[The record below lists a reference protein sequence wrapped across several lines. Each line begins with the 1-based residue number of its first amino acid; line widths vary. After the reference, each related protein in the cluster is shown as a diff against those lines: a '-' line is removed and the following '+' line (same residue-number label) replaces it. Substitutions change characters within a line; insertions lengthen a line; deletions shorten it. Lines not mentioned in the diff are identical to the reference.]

1 MVARSSRGLHL
12 RASAGD
18 QLIVGAAGQEGVV
31 ATTRLEVD
39 PLAAPRRREGGER
52 RLAAPPRV
60 LDRRPLSLFPRRPC
74 ARPRRRGADSSDP
87 RGAKENP
94 RGGAGGRVKHQQVGQ
109 PILTLAALSRCGK
122 SPHPPLRGRGAD
134 RGGAEATEVRRGPA
148 LKHLRS
154 DAGSAERKWAAPEVA
169 SGGREVLARGRGS
182 APLTTWAARTATE

>member
-94 RGGAGGRVKHQQVGQ
+94 RGGSRGSGQAPAGGSTDTHLSSTESVWQVAAPPPSRTRCGSGRCRSDGSEEGACPQASTQRRWKCRTQVGSARGSERRQ
-109 PILTLAALSRCGK
+109 GGPGAGSRQR
-122 SPHPPLRGRGAD
+122 STD
-134 RGGAEATEVRRGPA
+134 DVGGAN
-148 LKHLRS
+148 S
-154 DAGSAERKWAAPEVA
+154 N
-169 SGGREVLARGRGS
+169 
-182 APLTTWAARTATE
+182 